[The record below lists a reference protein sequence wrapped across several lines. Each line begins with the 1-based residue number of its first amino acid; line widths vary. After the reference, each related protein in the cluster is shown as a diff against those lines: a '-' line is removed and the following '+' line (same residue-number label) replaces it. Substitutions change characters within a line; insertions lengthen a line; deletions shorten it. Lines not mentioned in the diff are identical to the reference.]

1 MNDRPVRLTNDMYML
16 PSSSFGVFHS
26 VNREAVEL
34 HWHEFYEMS
43 FIISGSGRH
52 ELNGSSYTL
61 VPGSLFLLTP
71 ADFHAV
77 YPQPDN
83 PLEIGNV
90 IFAADKLPE
99 ELRQALF
106 GVSAQAGPITLTL
119 AGDEAAAMTADY
131 LRLRQ
136 EYVERKLGATIV
148 IQGTLERML
157 VEVARRCGRS
167 SVEASSAE
175 SRQQHAVRQAL
186 LFMQHHFRDKLT
198 LQSVAGHVGLSAHYF
213 SECFHKATGYSFQSF
228 LQLQRIQFAKALL
241 RSSTLAVTD
250 ICFASGFHSLPHFEK
265 AFKQNTGFSPRDYRK
280 S

>member
-1 MNDRPVRLTNDMYML
+1 MNDQPVRLTNDMYM
-16 PSSSFGVFHS
+16 PSSSFGVFHTLNS
-26 VNREAVEL
+26 TPTEL

-43 FIISGSGRH
+43 FIIAGTGRH
-52 ELNGSSYTL
+52 ELNGSTLPL
-61 VPGSLFLLTP
+61 VPGSLFLLSP

-77 YPQPDN
+77 YPDSDC

-106 GVSAQAGPITLTL
+106 GVSAQSGPITLTL

-131 LRLRQ
+131 LRLHR
-136 EYVERKLGATIV
+136 EYVERELGSTIV
-148 IQGTLERML
+148 IQGMLERML
-157 VEVARRCGRS
+157 VDVARRSGRS
-167 SVEASSAE
+167 SAEAFSAE
-175 SRQQHAVRQAL
+175 SRQQYAVRQAL
-186 LFMQHHFRDKLT
+186 LYMQHHFRDKLT

-265 AFKQNTGFSPRDYRK
+265 AFKQKTGVSPRDYRK
-280 S
+280 G